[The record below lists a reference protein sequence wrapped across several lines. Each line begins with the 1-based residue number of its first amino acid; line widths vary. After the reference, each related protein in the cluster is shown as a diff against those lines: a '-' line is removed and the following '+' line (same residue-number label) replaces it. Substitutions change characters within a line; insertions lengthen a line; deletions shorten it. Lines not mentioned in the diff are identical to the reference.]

1 MHVYATQTV
10 LTLVTC
16 PCLCYT
22 NCIIID
28 HMHVY
33 ATQTGIIIDH
43 MHVYATQAGI
53 SIDHVHAYTT
63 QTVLG
68 TITHMSMLHKLYKLQ

>member
-16 PCLCYT
+16 SCLCYT

-28 HMHVY
+28 HMHVC
-33 ATQTGIIIDH
+33 
-43 MHVYATQAGI
+43 ATQAGI

-68 TITHMSMLHKLYKLQ
+68 TITHVYATQTV